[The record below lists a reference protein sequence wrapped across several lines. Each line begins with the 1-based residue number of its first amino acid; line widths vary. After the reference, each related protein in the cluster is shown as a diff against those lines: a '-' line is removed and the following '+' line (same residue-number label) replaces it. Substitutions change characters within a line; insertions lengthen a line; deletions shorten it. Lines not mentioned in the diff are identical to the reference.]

1 MMPEMSDDALD
12 ALMDLSHD
20 LGKYLRLPLAMLP
33 ADAGPAAVRGA
44 VETALLRTRVGP
56 SGVRPAR
63 EIWEGLRAEIAGPLA
78 GSPGFQDL
86 EDAVERALGWE
97 RALDDGQEGID
108 RAAVAADFEAVA
120 ERIRDLIGEITRG

>member
-1 MMPEMSDDALD
+1 MMPEMHDDAVD

-33 ADAGPAAVRGA
+33 PDAGPAAVRGA
-44 VETALLRTRVGP
+44 VETALRRTRVGP
-56 SGVRPAR
+56 SGIRAAR
-63 EIWEGLRAEIAGPLA
+63 EIWEGLREEIAGPLA
-78 GSPGFQDL
+78 GNPGFQEL
-86 EDAVERALGWE
+86 EEAVERALAWE
-97 RALDDGQEGID
+97 AALDGGREDLD

>member
-1 MMPEMSDDALD
+1 MMPEMNDDVTDAL
-12 ALMDLSHD
+12 LDLSHD

-33 ADAGPAAVRGA
+33 VDAGPAEVRGA
-44 VETALLRTRVGP
+44 LETALRRTRVGP

-78 GSPGFQDL
+78 GSPGFQEL
-86 EDAVERALGWE
+86 EAAVEQALAWE
-97 RALDDGQEGID
+97 RALDGGREGID

-120 ERIRDLIGEITRG
+120 ERIRDLIGEVTRG